1 MSARIALL
9 AVLLTALTGPAAALS
24 LPDWLGF
31 GAGAQETAA
40 PRPVVTEIV
49 EDRDPNLPWIPG
61 VVASRTQVAMAF
73 QTLGRMVARD
83 VDIGDRVVAGDL
95 LAQQATED
103 LEASTRAARAAVDA
117 AEVQLST
124 ARTTLERTQ
133 ALTERNVATAA
144 QLEEAQRM
152 MASAQAAA
160 DQAHSELVQAQDAE
174 GFSRM
179 IAPFDGVISA
189 VHVAPG
195 TVVGAG
201 EPVLELSAEDG
212 REALIDLPEAA
223 LSGIGR
229 GAVFSVWQR
238 SAPEAEV
245 AATLDRIEPLADR
258 VSRTRRLYLTLP
270 EDAPF
275 RLGALV
281 QARFGSTGEPVLTL
295 PEVAI
300 ITTDQGPRVWRV
312 IREGDAAHVQAVP
325 VQTGP
330 GWQGRV
336 MIRQGLAAGDEI
348 VVRGV
353 NSLQDGQSVGRREE
367 P

>member
-1 MSARIALL
+1 
-9 AVLLTALTGPAAALS
+9 
-24 LPDWLGF
+24 
-31 GAGAQETAA
+31 
-40 PRPVVTEIV
+40 
-49 EDRDPNLPWIPG
+49 
-61 VVASRTQVAMAF
+61 
-73 QTLGRMVARD
+73 
-83 VDIGDRVVAGDL
+83 
-95 LAQQATED
+95 TED

-212 REALIDLPEAA
+212 
-223 LSGIGR
+223 
-229 GAVFSVWQR
+229 
-238 SAPEAEV
+238 
-245 AATLDRIEPLADR
+245 
-258 VSRTRRLYLTLP
+258 
-270 EDAPF
+270 
-275 RLGALV
+275 
-281 QARFGSTGEPVLTL
+281 
-295 PEVAI
+295 
-300 ITTDQGPRVWRV
+300 
-312 IREGDAAHVQAVP
+312 
-325 VQTGP
+325 
-330 GWQGRV
+330 
-336 MIRQGLAAGDEI
+336 
-348 VVRGV
+348 
-353 NSLQDGQSVGRREE
+353 
-367 P
+367 